1 MLRNLR
7 NPTTPRL
14 ALVVV
19 ALGALVA
26 LAVPAGA
33 ASGSSADT
41 KLDKALAAFVGQ
53 TGGPPGIAVVVQ
65 RGNNPVLHDAGT
77 AVVGQDQPITLT
89 DHTRVA
95 SVAKAYSGA
104 TSLAEVSAG
113 KLALDSTL
121 GATLASGL
129 PGMPAT
135 WSDITLTQLLQHTSG
150 LVDFSTSKAFGA
162 ALTANLLVPP
172 PPAQLVSYVFAD
184 PLLFTPGSKYHYS
197 NTDNILVGLM
207 VQAATGQ
214 SYESELAAKV
224 TTPLGL
230 TDTSLPS
237 DSFMIDPY
245 VHGYDIENPK
255 QPEDVSELFAAG
267 WTWASGGV
275 VATPGDANAF
285 VRGYVGGE
293 LFDAATRKAQLTFRA
308 GSSEPPGPGT
318 NSAGLAVF
326 RYQTKCG
333 TFYGHTGNTPGY
345 TQFVAASKDGT
356 RSASVSINAQITPTV
371 NRSAFPALRK
381 IFELAVCAAAS

>member
-1 MLRNLR
+1 MLRKPVQPLVV
-7 NPTTPRL
+7 P

-19 ALGALVA
+19 ALLLVA
-26 LAVPAGA
+26 LTLPAGA
-33 ASGSSADT
+33 ASGNGADT
-41 KLDKALAAFVGQ
+41 RLDQALAAFVARKD
-53 TGGPPGIAVVVQ
+53 GPPGIAVVVQ
-65 RGNNPVLHDAGT
+65 RGPSPVLHQAGT
-77 AVVGQDQPITLT
+77 AIVGRHSPFQLT

-113 KLALDSTL
+113 KLALDSTV
-121 GATLASGL
+121 GATLGSELTGL
-129 PGMPAT
+129 PAT
-135 WSDITLTQLLQHTSG
+135 WDAITLTQLLQHTSG
-150 LVDFSTSKAFGA
+150 LVDFSTSKEFRD
-162 ALTANLLVPP
+162 ALTANLLVPQ
-172 PPAQLVSYVFAD
+172 PPAQLVSYVFGD

-197 NTDNILVGLM
+197 NTDNIVVGLM

-230 TDTSLPS
+230 TGTTLPTGIE
-237 DSFMIDPY
+237 IDEPY
-245 VHGYDIENPK
+245 VHGYDITNHAN
-255 QPEDVSELFAAG
+255 PEDVSMLFAAG

-285 VRGYVGGE
+285 VRAYVGGQ
-293 LFDAATRKAQLTFRA
+293 LFDAATRKAQLSFRA

-318 NSAGLAVF
+318 NAAGLAVF

-345 TQFVAASKDGT
+345 TQFVGASKDGT
-356 RSASVSINAQITPTV
+356 RSAAVSVNAQITPNV
-371 NRSAFPALRK
+371 NKQAFPALRK
-381 IFELAVCAAAS
+381 IFELAVCAAAA

>member
-7 NPTTPRL
+7 NPTSPRHL
-14 ALVVV
+14 LLVVV
-19 ALGALVA
+19 ALGTLVA
-26 LAVPAGA
+26 LALPAGA
-33 ASGSSADT
+33 ASGNSADT
-41 KLDKALAAFVGQ
+41 RLDKALAAFVARSD
-53 TGGPPGIAVVVQ
+53 GPPGIAVVVQ
-65 RGNNPVLHDAGT
+65 RGNNPVLHEAGT
-77 AVVGQDQPITLT
+77 AVVGQDQPITLD

-113 KLALDSTL
+113 KLALDSTI
-121 GATLASGL
+121 GAVLT
-129 PGMPAT
+129 GMPAT
-135 WSDITLTQLLQHTSG
+135 WADITLTQLLQHTSG
-150 LVDFSTSKAFGA
+150 LVDFSNSKEFGQ
-162 ALTANLLVPP
+162 ALTASLLVPP
-172 PPAQLVSYVFAD
+172 PPEQLVSYVFAD

-214 SYESELAAKV
+214 SYESELQAKV
-224 TTPLGL
+224 AQPLGL
-230 TDTSLPS
+230 TATSLPS
-237 DSFMIDPY
+237 DSFMPDPY

-255 QPEDVSELFAAG
+255 QPEDASELFAAG

-275 VATPGDANAF
+275 VATPGEANAF

-318 NSAGLAVF
+318 NAAGLAVF

-345 TQFVAASKDGT
+345 TQFVAS
-356 RSASVSINAQITPTV
+356 
-371 NRSAFPALRK
+371 
-381 IFELAVCAAAS
+381 

>member
-7 NPTTPRL
+7 KPLPRRP
-14 ALVVV
+14 ALVAV
-19 ALGALVA
+19 ALAALVA
-26 LAVPAGA
+26 LTLPAGA
-33 ASGSSADT
+33 ASPDNADT
-41 KLDKALAAFVGQ
+41 TLDQALAAFVARKD
-53 TGGPPGIAVVVQ
+53 GPPGIAVVVQ
-65 RGNNPVLHDAGT
+65 RDTSPVLHQAGT
-77 AVVGQDQPITLT
+77 SVLGRDSPFQLT

-104 TSLAEVSAG
+104 TALAEVSAG
-113 KLALDSTL
+113 KLALDSTIGGTL
-121 GATLASGL
+121 GSVLTDL
-129 PGMPAT
+129 PAT
-135 WSDITLTQLLQHTSG
+135 WDGITLTQLLQHTSG
-150 LVDFSTSKAFGA
+150 LVDFSTSKEFHA
-162 ALTANLLVPP
+162 ALTANLLVPQ

-197 NTDNILVGLM
+197 NTDNIVVGLM
-207 VQAATGQ
+207 VQAATGE

-230 TDTSLPS
+230 TGTTLPTGIE
-237 DSFMIDPY
+237 IDEPY
-245 VHGYDIENPK
+245 IHGYDITDHAN
-255 QPEDVSELFAAG
+255 PEDVSMLFAAG

-293 LFDAATRKAQLTFRA
+293 LFDTATRKAQLSFRA

-318 NSAGLAVF
+318 NAAGLAVF

-345 TQFVAASKDGT
+345 TQFVASSKDGT
-356 RSASVSINAQITPTV
+356 RSAAVSVNAQITP
-371 NRSAFPALRK
+371 NLNKKAFPALRR
-381 IFELAVCAAAS
+381 IFELAVCAAAA